1 MFRSGKQGCG
11 ESWTRLGGGGAL
23 GVPER
28 CIKTAG
34 TSDSP
39 GRQTACSQ
47 LTAHSFGLLA
57 DLSRLIATAAAS
69 NQVNF
74 NTLEQCVVS
83 YVVLMA
89 HGALLYILRI
99 YGLLLD
105 DQLWRCDQLKV
116 GAAVVTR
123 SLHGHVG
130 FGAGLAPGA
139 TQREPPS
146 TTTHGALHS

>member
-1 MFRSGKQGCG
+1 MIHIGASIRVPRSEKCPFNN
-11 ESWTRLGGGGAL
+11 
-23 GVPER
+23 VN
-28 CIKTAG
+28 
-34 TSDSP
+34 
-39 GRQTACSQ
+39 CSH

-74 NTLEQCVVS
+74 NTLEQCVE
-83 YVVLMA
+83 LMA